1 MLMENTNTRR
11 YFIISQSKKINKRG
25 ANGELIR
32 SFEETNAVT
41 VYDAVE
47 NTVVFDVDINKI
59 KSVPILVNDLK
70 DFDMTVKKYNKDTD
84 VLNNTIG
91 TAVYVNTQNNF
102 YGVISS
108 TRDKRTVTISWIS
121 KENFEKNT
129 FNVANMNGPFININ
143 DKGEQIIKFTKE
155 NNGPGKFK
163 IRNQCVKCIG
173 VPGANFSAKI
183 SAQQFKESVGFY
195 STQAVVKNAV
205 DNDNVIDA
213 NNDIEKTTE
222 NIDTNIQDVDSVNK
236 EYNNCVVNNSDI
248 AYGNIDNIQ
257 CDVDDNNRN
266 TDAESIDLE
275 SSNDNAKEINIDVSS
290 VNSSAVDIIKDTSIN
305 VASDFLYDTILK
317 VLNVHDT
324 ITVPIEY
331 CARRHLVV
339 NEICESNING
349 SNYTSIT
356 TVKFS
361 ENSEMN
367 ICAIVNVN
375 ESAGKARITIL
386 KPYNETK
393 FTDEEIKVA
402 KMKYDDLRVKTSY
415 YKVGD

>member
-59 KSVPILVNDLK
+59 KSVPILVDDLK

-102 YGVISS
+102 YGVVSS

-143 DKGEQIIKFTKE
+143 DKGEQIIKLTKE

-195 STQAVVKNAV
+195 TSQAVVENAV
-205 DNDNVIDA
+205 DNDNVVEA
-213 NNDIEKTTE
+213 NSDIEKTTE
-222 NIDTNIQDVDSVNK
+222 NIDTNIPDVDGVN
-236 EYNNCVVNNSDI
+236 EESNNCVVNNSDI
-248 AYGNIDNIQ
+248 AYNNIDNMH
-257 CDVDDNNRN
+257 CGADDTSSNI
-266 TDAESIDLE
+266 DAESTDLE

-317 VLNVHDT
+317 VLSVHDT

-331 CARRHLVV
+331 CARRHLAV

-361 ENSEMN
+361 EDSEMS

-375 ESAGKARITIL
+375 ESIGKARITIL
-386 KPYNETK
+386 KPYSETK
-393 FTDEEIKVA
+393 FTDEEIKIA